1 MAKFDGVKGQAVM
14 TVEATDEEITF
25 IFGDNRFLF
34 ITAVQDGLEVTSLPE

>member
-14 TVEATDEEITF
+14 TVDISDNEITF

-34 ITAVQDGLEVTSLPE
+34 ITAVESGLEVTILPE